1 MTTALI
7 LLVSGVLIGAGIS
20 LVLRDSRGKRRRAFV
35 SEPEARPDA
44 EAEVEIKVSYE
55 EKPASKPAPKPAE
68 GTSPPAAQPGAAARP
83 APADPKPT
91 VPLPPVR
98 AAMPLRQATQG
109 PSLEQE
115 WTSLQPTIAGG
126 VDQVNAVLAPVH
138 LSVSPSGEPSWSYKN
153 RGYGAYRRVLLQG
166 ESVAWL
172 RLELAAEG
180 KLNATIKAHK
190 EERSDINS
198 ASDAPTRGL
207 TPAKAADLL
216 SRCLRPAAAYAVRQ
230 QPGRDGA
237 EEASR
242 RAWESVDGVVTAAL
256 QATNGALAQAGARLS
271 PLAPAS
277 WEGELRRHRMT
288 LSIQVNGDDVARM
301 HIERHPH
308 EMEVAVGVR
317 EPHLVDLGRRRR
329 VPIEGMTIH
338 TLAEL
343 MASCAWPAIAR
354 FRELPR
360 PRA

>member
-20 LVLRDSRGKRRRAFV
+20 LVLRDSRAKRRAFV
-35 SEPEARPDA
+35 PEPDARPQVEGDG
-44 EAEVEIKVSYE
+44 EAEVEIKVSYDARRSE
-55 EKPASKPAPKPAE
+55 RPAL
-68 GTSPPAAQPGAAARP
+68 PAAATSAPDRPPLPGAEPR
-83 APADPKPT
+83 PT

-98 AAMPLRQATQG
+98 EAMPPRRSPG

-115 WTSLQPTIAGG
+115 WASLQPTIAGG
-126 VDQVNAVLAPVH
+126 VEKVNAVLAAVR
-138 LSVSPSGEPSWSYKN
+138 LSVSPSGEASWSYKN

-172 RLELAAEG
+172 RLELTTEG
-180 KLNATIKAHK
+180 KLSASVKAHK

-198 ASDAPTRGL
+198 SSEAPTKGL
-207 TPAKAADLL
+207 TPASAADLL
-216 SRCLRPAAAYAVRQ
+216 SRCLRLAAAHAVRQ
-230 QPGRDGA
+230 QPGGDGDE

-242 RAWESVDGVVTAAL
+242 RAWESVDGMVAAAL
-256 QATNGALAQAGARLS
+256 QATNGALAQAGARLN

-277 WEGELRRHRMT
+277 WEGDLRRHRMT
-288 LSIQVNGDDVARM
+288 LSVLVNGDDVARM
-301 HIERHPH
+301 HIERFPH

-338 TLAEL
+338 ALAEL

-354 FRELPR
+354 FRELTHPR
-360 PRA
+360 I